1 MKNFKY
7 ALYHGKFVILILII
21 AVYFVTSFIFDAVSQ
36 INSAKHGLEMI
47 LIDVSL
53 SIGNAD
59 ELARS
64 AKKATKIKY
73 TGAQTIDSDDTR
85 EYIKT
90 VSDYT
95 FTDYLNDI
103 AEAKNSEIIFVT
115 KELLPEV
122 YQMKRIV
129 PLNMEG
135 SFDDACYYNGI
146 LYAFPLKNAYVTE
159 YGASVIS
166 LQEETFAILLQGD
179 HTDDAREFLKT
190 LPMEEK

>member
-1 MKNFKY
+1 MKKFKY

-21 AVYFVTSFIFDAVSQ
+21 VFYFVTSFIFDTISQ
-36 INSAKHGLEMI
+36 INSAKHGLEM
-47 LIDVSL
+47 LLVDVSL

-59 ELARS
+59 ELAES
-64 AKKATKIKY
+64 AKKATKVKY

-95 FTDYLNDI
+95 LTDYLNDI

-115 KELLPEV
+115 KGLLPEV
-122 YQMKRIV
+122 YQMKSIV
-129 PLNMEG
+129 PLNIEG
-135 SFDDACYYNGI
+135 VFDEACYCDGI
-146 LYAFPLKNAYVTE
+146 LYALPLNNAYVTE
-159 YGASVIS
+159 YGSTVIS

-179 HTDDAREFLKT
+179 HTDEAREFLKT
-190 LPMEEK
+190 LPTEEK